1 MVKISSKLRSK
12 RLRLGEA
19 RKEAEEGATEVRD
32 PRDIKKIGA
41 QELKNLVKM
50 FNTAQIRT
58 LDTAVSGG
66 PEEEEEEEN
75 AMLEIFLKWEKSQA
89 LLEGCYF

>member
-1 MVKISSKLRSK
+1 MKISSKLRSS
-12 RLRLGEA
+12 RLSLEGA
-19 RKEAEEGATEVRD
+19 LKEAEEEASEVQC
-32 PRDIKKIGA
+32 PRDIKKRGA

-50 FNTAQIRT
+50 FNSAKSRT
-58 LDTAVSGG
+58 LDIVVSRE
-66 PEEEEEEEN
+66 PEEAEEEEN

>member
-1 MVKISSKLRSK
+1 M
-12 RLRLGEA
+12 
-19 RKEAEEGATEVRD
+19 RKEAEEEASEVQG

-50 FNTAQIRT
+50 FNSAKSKT
-58 LDTAVSGG
+58 LDIVVVSGE
-66 PEEEEEEEN
+66 PEEAEEEEN
-75 AMLEIFLKWEKSQA
+75 AMPEKFLKWEKSQA